1 MPMTVYPKL
10 ATATFSIES
19 LGRATLAVN
28 ALSFSAMQALAD
40 AIHAEQPN
48 LLYAVLVQQR
58 FGATMPQIEV
68 VLDLLLVTYTAMK
81 ASGRKWPLI
90 TEDLQETCLKRVTGR
105 IWFAEGLAPAQV
117 SAAVQQVIDDH
128 PEPALLS
135 LAFGRLREAGLL
147 GVADEAQR
155 YLVLAALN
163 LVECVSQTADR
174 TRHSDGQALVRT
186 AMQ

>member
-1 MPMTVYPKL
+1 MPMAAYPKL

-28 ALSFSAMQALAD
+28 AMSFSAKQTLAD

-48 LLYAVLVQQR
+48 LLYAVLVLQR
-58 FGATMPQIEV
+58 FGAAMPQIEV
-68 VLDLLLVTYTAMK
+68 VLELLFVVYTAMK
-81 ASGRKWPLI
+81 ASGWKWPLI
-90 TEDLQETCLKRVTGR
+90 SEDLQETCLKRVTGR

-117 SAAVQQVIDDH
+117 NAAVQQVIDDH

-147 GVADEAQR
+147 GIADEAQK

-163 LVECVSQTADR
+163 LVECVSQSADR
-174 TRHSDGQALVRT
+174 NRR
-186 AMQ
+186 